1 MTSKLKYPLLGFI
14 TFLFLF
20 PFGYIVLLSLAQN
33 WAFPSVWPDTIT
45 LDNWKIIFSA
55 QGGMAY
61 SFAISVAI
69 SLSVAFFS
77 TLMGFIT
84 SKFIAYSSH
93 RKQLMLF
100 SYFPFILSP
109 VIYAGCIYFFF
120 IKMDLSGS
128 IAGVVLAQLI
138 IAYPYAIIIFS
149 GFWSDKLKSME
160 DLVTTLGGNKM
171 QAYLKVLLP
180 AAQGMLLVC
189 FFQTYL
195 ISWFEYGLTAIIGVG
210 KVQTLTIKV
219 FQYIQEA
226 NIYYAALAACLL
238 ILPPAILLY
247 VNKRFVFKTQ
257 H

>member
-1 MTSKLKYPLLGFI
+1 MTSKGKYVLLGVI

-20 PFGYIVLLSLAQN
+20 PFAYIVLLSLAQN
-33 WAFPSVWPDTIT
+33 WSFPAVWPQTIT
-45 LDNWKIIFSA
+45 LDNWKIIFSS
-55 QGGMAY
+55 QGGMTY
-61 SFAISVAI
+61 SLVISVVI

-77 TLMGFIT
+77 TLCGFIT
-84 SKFIAYSSH
+84 SKFIAYSAH
-93 RKQLMLF
+93 RQKLMLF

-109 VIYAGCIYFFF
+109 VIYAGCLYFFF
-120 IKMDLSGS
+120 IKFDLSGTV
-128 IAGVVLAQLI
+128 AGVVLAQLI
-138 IAYPYAIIIFS
+138 IAYPYAVIIFS
-149 GFWSDKLKSME
+149 GFWSDKMKNLE
-160 DLVTTLGGNKM
+160 QLVTTLGGNTW
-171 QAYLKVLLP
+171 QSYRKVLLP
-180 AAQGMLLVC
+180 SATGMLLVC

-210 KVQTLTIKV
+210 QVQTLTIKV